1 MLNIA
6 GQAGTDAQ
14 KSTNDDCT
22 NVKPQIAQNPMLAV
36 VFLFKLSNYKSFEIV
51 N

>member
-14 KSTNDDCT
+14 KSTTVDCYEHQA
-22 NVKPQIAQNPMLAV
+22 PIAQNPMLAV
-36 VFLFKLSNYKSFEIV
+36 VPFCRQ
-51 N
+51 